1 MIDHN
6 ATTFAKGNL
15 TTLEEITQL
24 SKNIREA
31 QRALKSGLLSKDVER
46 SVFFQLA
53 HMQAVHDSLT
63 LKI

>member
-24 SKNIREA
+24 SKDIREA
-31 QRALKSGLLSKDVER
+31 QCALRNGTLSGDVEQ

-53 HMQAVHDSLT
+53 HMQAVHDRLA

>member
-6 ATTFAKGNL
+6 TTCFAKGNM

-24 SKNIREA
+24 SKDIREA
-31 QRALKSGLLSKDVER
+31 QRALRSGTLSKDVER
-46 SVFFQLA
+46 SVLLQLA
-53 HMQAVHDSLT
+53 HMQAVHDRLA